1 MKETVSQAH
10 PLLHNVYTV
19 HCVQCIVVYYDPQWS
34 IVEVIVKSIHSNL
47 RCIDQ
52 EQFLGEFFLPSS
64 RLTELW
70 GRREGGR
77 GEEKENLEDWVEMGI

>member
-1 MKETVSQAH
+1 MMKETVSQAH

-52 EQFLGEFFLPSS
+52 EQFLGEFFLP
-64 RLTELW
+64 LWLAVFVAQKQKTE
-70 GRREGGR
+70 RSQID
-77 GEEKENLEDWVEMGI
+77 K